1 MDEIYITLIISS
13 LTLLSNLLLHLKLRH
28 VNSFCCSSDCM
39 PSRNNTPSLS
49 PINSKSQLLTT

>member
-13 LTLLSNLLLHLKLRH
+13 LTLFSNLLLHLKLRH

-39 PSRNNTPSLS
+39 PSRNNTPSIT
-49 PINSKSQLLTT
+49 PNNSKSHLLA